1 MNRKGK
7 SRVSSG
13 MTDGKEDRAPRSR
26 RDDDSWDMSTVGT
39 LLELMYEQFQQGQ
52 LLSSTFSDQIW
63 KVIRKELTE
72 RHNVDYSVVQ
82 LKGKAC
88 RLRILWRKFH
98 DLITKKTGF
107 GWDPLIFGQNR
118 TEEYWASWIAENPEE
133 AYLKKR
139 GLPFYDRCT
148 EMFSN
153 SVATGEFARS
163 SANYP
168 LDSDE
173 EEDLNT
179 LNRGVSKSQGPVDDI
194 SVGLGTPTS
203 LNPEDNLQNSA
214 GRRASEKRGCKR
226 DRSSRIDACIDS
238 MEAINSAHA
247 QKLSTP
253 KM

>member
-26 RDDDSWDMSTVGT
+26 RDDASWDMSTVGT
-39 LLELMYEQFQQGQ
+39 LLELMDESGSATVGQ

-107 GWDPLIFGQNR
+107 GWDPLTG
-118 TEEYWASWIAENPEE
+118 TVTAPEEYWASWIAENPEE

-203 LNPEDNLQNSA
+203 LNPRKTTFKILVVV
-214 GRRASEKRGCKR
+214 GASEKRGCKR
-226 DRSSRIDACIDS
+226 TVLLGL
-238 MEAINSAHA
+238 M
-247 QKLSTP
+247 LV
-253 KM
+253 